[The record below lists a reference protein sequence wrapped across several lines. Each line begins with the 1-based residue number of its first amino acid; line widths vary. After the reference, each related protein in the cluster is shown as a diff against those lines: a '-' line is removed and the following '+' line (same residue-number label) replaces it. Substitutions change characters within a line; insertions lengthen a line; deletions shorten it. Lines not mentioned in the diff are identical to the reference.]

1 MLSIRLP
8 EEIEAR
14 LERLAKQTG
23 RTKSFYAREAILE
36 KIEDMEDVYLAEHVL
51 ERIRK
56 GEENPERGR
65 NVAWPGGLSTPKASR
80 SPFAAWIGRCSDGFG
95 LSWRSDWP
103 AWTIRAS
110 LVLRC
115 RGHGMVICGVTV
127 SEIIVSWPR

>member
-36 KIEDMEDVYLAEHVL
+36 KIEDMEDVYLVEHVL

-56 GEENPERGR
+56 GEEKTLSAEEMWRG
-65 NVAWPGGLSTPKASR
+65 LE
-80 SPFAAWIGRCSDGFG
+80 D
-95 LSWRSDWP
+95 
-103 AWTIRAS
+103 
-110 LVLRC
+110 
-115 RGHGMVICGVTV
+115 
-127 SEIIVSWPR
+127 